1 MGKKHM
7 SKTAD
12 QNKELDKSSRKSSKK
27 KYLLMGGLFVV
38 CALFLKRDAH

>member
-1 MGKKHM
+1 MSNPSEKK
-7 SKTAD
+7 S
-12 QNKELDKSSRKSSKK
+12 DKATKKSSKK

>member
-1 MGKKHM
+1 M
-7 SKTAD
+7 SNQTKP
-12 QNKELDKSSRKSSKK
+12 NKREQTSDKPKSSKK